1 MGRTRHRNLNPYPIS
16 LTDKSI
22 KPLAPKHYVGA
33 LTIEFAFKR
42 LKIDI
47 TQILSS
53 MMVTIVNILINRGV
67 FLFTFVYLF
76 SHAFTERSGFV
87 CTPSANERH
96 SSKVLPYDA
105 VQMNHS
111 HAVIVNKNIRNR
123 VINVNM
129 NTGTLTCPEI
139 IIT

>member
-1 MGRTRHRNLNPYPIS
+1 
-16 LTDKSI
+16 
-22 KPLAPKHYVGA
+22 
-33 LTIEFAFKR
+33 
-42 LKIDI
+42 
-47 TQILSS
+47 
-53 MMVTIVNILINRGV
+53 MMVTIVNIIISRGV

-105 VQMNHS
+105 VKMNHS
-111 HAVIVNKNIRNR
+111 HAVIVNKHIRNR

-129 NTGTLTCPEI
+129 NTGI
-139 IIT
+139 R